1 MLDALT
7 RDSDR
12 RLRDSPLLILPCVTC
27 FIHTSRFRQARLQ
40 TLELLRLISD
50 NLSDPP
56 ILERVVPYII
66 YFLREER
73 SATGTSASLLGGEE
87 PEVRALAIETLS
99 HCVCKARHVPNNELE
114 LFPRYIL
121 PALKPLIKDKNITI
135 QCALAKS
142 IGTLAETSIRFLEL
156 SQLASSKRAMR
167 TNSVPASYD
176 EELKEIRYVF

>member
-1 MLDALT
+1 MLDVLT

-12 RLRDSPLLILPCVTC
+12 RLRDSPLLVLPCVTC

-56 ILERVVPYII
+56 VLERVVPYII

-73 SATGTSASLLGGEE
+73 AGSLSAGEE
-87 PEVRALAIETLS
+87 PEVRAQAIETLS
-99 HCVCKARHVPNNELE
+99 HCVCRARQVPNNELE

-121 PALKPLIKDKNITI
+121 PALKPLTRDTNILV
-135 QCALAKS
+135 QCALSKS
-142 IGTLAETSIRFLEL
+142 IGTLAETSLRFLEL

-167 TNSVPASYD
+167 SNITPASYD
-176 EELKEIRYVF
+176 EEWKELR